1 MNNVRPMKDP
11 DKLREIRESLAAMT
25 DWHAGRRFSE

>member
-1 MNNVRPMKDP
+1 MNNVRPIKDP

-25 DWHAGRRFSE
+25 DWRFSE